1 MTQIAHCPFH
11 RNVDYWDYYILCHL
25 NIDAARILARM
36 EYWDSTK
43 AGGIPHAEAIND
55 RLEEAGEAATQ
66 DTSRFVFK
74 GEEELYWE
82 LMGSCG
88 EKNIPRHLSFLVE
101 DLKYL
106 VSRRNPFKRF
116 DRTKQYEFQEQLI
129 RGHISKLRVIIEVFL
144 KAGRRLTPVQYA
156 VEKLTAEGVYIDT
169 LSVELVGAKLL
180 ELHVQAQQDELNGTY
195 EKGKKP
201 VKAVLPKFIR
211 LALKK
216 DEQNGFSAISPFRK
230 TSPSFPHFAEMKEAK
245 CGIDS
250 ADRTFGFRILPPTI
264 PVITTSN
271 DESIMTTSGDITGEA
286 TVAPTSTQSANTS
299 RASLP
304 FPLDDL
310 TSEETELVVKMALE
324 RRRQCASSL
333 EVRTLAPTQQPQPT
347 QEVAPE
353 GSMQRGKQTGDDKRS
368 GRNRVGSSK
377 RTTPK
382 SEVVL
387 TLHGQHIIE
396 LYQVF
401 KGRKVML
408 TEDTVTAANHLGEFV
423 GRDEDFSEVLKAI
436 AADDFLR
443 QKKVRWDLDYV
454 YRHYDE
460 FFDIVE
466 RNRGKQP
473 PGVTGDEMKTDYNE
487 VMGMTD
493 EQRAEYARRQRE
505 KQRFAGVDR
514 EILMKM
520 PPEGRIAYLR
530 QIREQQHPA
539 VAATSA

>member
-1 MTQIAHCPFH
+1 MTHIAHCPFH

-74 GEEELYWE
+74 GEDELYWE

-88 EKNIPRHLSFLVE
+88 EKNIPRHLSFLE

-129 RGHISKLRVIIEVFL
+129 REHINTLRTVIEVFL

-156 VEKLTAEGVYIDT
+156 IEKLTAEGVYIDT
-169 LSVELVGAKLL
+169 LSVELVDAKLL
-180 ELHVQAQQDELNGTY
+180 ELHVQAQQDELNGKY

-216 DEQNGFSAISPFRK
+216 DEQNGFSAISPFRE
-230 TSPSFPHFAEMKEAK
+230 TPLSFPQNAEMKGAK

-271 DESIMTTSGDITGEA
+271 DESVITTSGDITGEA
-286 TVAPTSTQSANTS
+286 TVPPTNIQSANAS

-304 FPLDDL
+304 VSLDDL
-310 TSEETELVVKMALE
+310 TAEETELVAKMVLE
-324 RRRQCASSL
+324 LRRQHASSP
-333 EVRTLAPTQQPQPT
+333 EGRTPVSMQHPQPT
-347 QEVAPE
+347 QEVVPE
-353 GSMQRGKQTGDDKRS
+353 GSMQKGKQTDDDKRS

-382 SEVVL
+382 SEAVL
-387 TLHGQHIIE
+387 TLHGLHIIE

-401 KGRKVML
+401 KGRKAML

-423 GRDEDFSEVLKAI
+423 ERDEDFIEVLKAI
-436 AADDFLR
+436 ATDDFIR
-443 QKKVRWDLDYV
+443 KKKVRWDLDYV

-460 FFDIVE
+460 FIDIVE
-466 RNRGKQP
+466 RDRGKQP
-473 PGVTGDEMKTDYNE
+473 PGATGDETKTDYNA
-487 VMGMTD
+487 VMSMTD

-505 KQRFAGVDR
+505 KQRSTGVDR
-514 EILMKM
+514 ETLMKM
-520 PPEGRIAYLR
+520 PPQERIAYLR
-530 QIREQQHPA
+530 HLREQQHPA